1 MWPGREVP
9 RITVW
14 VRGDRCS
21 QLQKQASRM
30 ASTTGDNQKSPF
42 KKKNTECEHPGRSAE
57 MPATHFEMLCS
68 TTSIKEARL
77 VSKGRKGQLCIT
89 KVEAQ
94 QWVCWETVTLF
105 LHASNFE

>member
-14 VRGDRCS
+14 VRGDRVP
-21 QLQKQASRM
+21 L
-30 ASTTGDNQKSPF
+30 

-77 VSKGRKGQLCIT
+77 VSKGRKGQLCIS

-94 QWVCWETVTLF
+94 QWVCWETVTLV

>member
-1 MWPGREVP
+1 
-9 RITVW
+9 
-14 VRGDRCS
+14 
-21 QLQKQASRM
+21 
-30 ASTTGDNQKSPF
+30 
-42 KKKNTECEHPGRSAE
+42 